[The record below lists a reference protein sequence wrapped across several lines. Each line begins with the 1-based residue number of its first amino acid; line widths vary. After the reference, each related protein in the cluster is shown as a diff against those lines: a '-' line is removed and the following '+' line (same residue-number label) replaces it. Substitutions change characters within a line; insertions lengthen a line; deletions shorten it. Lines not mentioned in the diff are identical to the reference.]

1 MNSQCRLVHRFS
13 RRIAGDT
20 RVTSSV
26 LRCYRLD
33 QQDTRPWAEF
43 PDVVSHELWQW
54 LVLVGPGNI
63 DRSVTHQ
70 HHARQLS
77 GLPRINRLIPKIER
91 IDPWQDWN
99 DSL

>member
-1 MNSQCRLVHRFS
+1 MNSQRRLVR
-13 RRIAGDT
+13 RPAGRIAGDT

-33 QQDTRPWAEF
+33 QHDTRPWAEF
-43 PDVVSHELWQW
+43 PDVVSHELRQR

-63 DRSVTHQ
+63 DRRITHQ
-70 HHARQLS
+70 HHARQLG

-91 IDPWQDWN
+91 TDPWQDWN